1 MENLNNILSE
11 PEVIWFLIG
20 LALLIIELFGMGLII
35 GFFGIGA
42 WVTSLVLLG
51 IDLSFSSQLVVFVA
65 SSLLTLIALRKM
77 LKNKFFDGH
86 LIGDTDSNELKD
98 EYVGHRVVVE
108 EDLSPNK
115 LGKVSFKGSPW
126 TAISEDTI
134 KAGEMAEITA
144 INSTQL
150 TVKSIS

>member
-1 MENLNNILSE
+1 MENINNILSE

-20 LALLIIELFGMGLII
+20 LVLLVIELFGMSLII

-51 IDLSFSSQLVVFVA
+51 IDLSFSSQLIVFVI
-65 SSLLTLIALRKM
+65 SSLLALIALRKM

-98 EYVGHRVVVE
+98 EYIGHKVVVE
-108 EDLSPNK
+108 EDIVPNK
-115 LGKVSFKGSPW
+115 LGKVMFKGSPW
-126 TAISEDTI
+126 TAISQDTI
-134 KAGEMAEITA
+134 AAGEMAEITA